1 MRSNGANSANERIIE
16 ILCPA
21 FHSANHGYCISPT
34 IYFNIPIANDK
45 IFESL
50 DAALQSEYM
59 KTVHTR
65 FDLLLAIFLL
75 GFMLGTEVPQAHVKL
90 LRFCQ
95 HFLPMSS
102 VTKAFH
108 KALVPMISFLQHQ
121 FSSMSFFCA
130 HFLPFKKIHD
140 NTSGCTSRCPADQ
153 ESAER
158 IKNRDPEK
166 RSRVRA
172 KPSPIPHAT
181 ALYGDNIRKFGL
193 VNKSRQGL
201 IEAVGAELKIIT
213 ADPTVCHMLG
223 WTTSDGVALSTP
235 ANLPTSVHDLLPPE
249 LRGLH
254 RRLLR
259 RACAAG
265 RLPDV
270 LRAPLRNGRLIRLD
284 GTSVRVDV
292 CVGVATEHLPLDHP
306 ECLFYALVAET
317 GDAAGDATEPLR
329 ETRNEEQL
337 GVIEALYGLGATLSV
352 SRGLAPPPDV
362 HEEVRRAR
370 VRARRPP
377 AHPPVHCL
385 TRTHTDGRLTALDGT
400 GDGAVCGRRGLHP
413 HLHGALLRRG
423 AGL

>member
-1 MRSNGANSANERIIE
+1 MQDLAAQIHKAAR
-16 ILCPA
+16 
-21 FHSANHGYCISPT
+21 ANHSY
-34 IYFNIPIANDK
+34 
-45 IFESL
+45 
-50 DAALQSEYM
+50 
-59 KTVHTR
+59 KT
-65 FDLLLAIFLL
+65 
-75 GFMLGTEVPQAHVKL
+75 QNK
-90 LRFCQ
+90 
-95 HFLPMSS
+95 SS
-102 VTKAFH
+102 
-108 KALVPMISFLQHQ
+108 
-121 FSSMSFFCA
+121 
-130 HFLPFKKIHD
+130 
-140 NTSGCTSRCPADQ
+140 
-153 ESAER
+153 
-158 IKNRDPEK
+158 
-166 RSRVRA
+166 
-172 KPSPIPHAT
+172 
-181 ALYGDNIRKFGL
+181 YGDNIRKFGL

-213 ADPTVCHMLG
+213 VDPTVCHMLG

-270 LRAPLRNGRLIRLD
+270 LRAPLRNGRLMRLD

-370 VRARRPP
+370 GRARRPP
-377 AHPPVHCL
+377 AHPNVHCL
-385 TRTHTDGRLTALDGT
+385 TRTHTHGRLTALDGT
-400 GDGAVCGRRGLHP
+400 GDGVVCGRRGLHP

-423 AGL
+423 AKLIML